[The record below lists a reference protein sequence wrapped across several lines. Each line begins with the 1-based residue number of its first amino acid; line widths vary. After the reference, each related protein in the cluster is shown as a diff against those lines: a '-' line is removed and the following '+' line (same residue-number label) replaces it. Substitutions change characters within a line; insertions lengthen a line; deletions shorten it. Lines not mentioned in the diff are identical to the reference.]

1 MSVVVP
7 RPSTAPSLPG
17 AVAPVLLVR
26 NVSKTYKSRR
36 GDKTANERINLSVRP
51 GEILALL
58 GPNGAGKTTLLRQ
71 IAGQL
76 LPSEGSIEVAGIDMV
91 RHPLAAKEFISV
103 IPQECEPKLN
113 LTVEEHVR
121 FFALLKGAPS
131 STISTY
137 VGGLLRQTGLDSYQ
151 GKLIRDLSGGLR
163 RRVLIAVALAGPHM
177 RLLLLDEPTTGVDPE
192 ARRSVWQ
199 LIDSLR
205 ARRIAILLT
214 THYIEEAEYLADRVA
229 VVNDG
234 RVVAEGTVDEI
245 RDRLPYRGRL
255 EIRGLDHLMP
265 TARARLDM
273 LEKRY
278 PLSFRAGNTE
288 RLSVGDP
295 YNPEVVKELAELNAL
310 GIVASLAPVS
320 LEDAYLSLVDGKSPE
335 PDA

>member
-1 MSVVVP
+1 VNAILS
-7 RPSTAPSLPG
+7 RPTDAKSLPG
-17 AVAPVLLVR
+17 AELPVLRVR
-26 NVSKTYKSRR
+26 GVSKTYKSRR
-36 GDKTANERINLSVRP
+36 GNKTANERIDLSVRP

-76 LPSEGSIEVAGIDMV
+76 VPSEGTIEVAGIDMV
-91 RHPLAAKEFISV
+91 RRPLAAKEFISV

-131 STISTY
+131 NTISAY
-137 VGGLLRQTGLDSYQ
+137 VADLLRQTGLEPYA
-151 GKLIRDLSGGLR
+151 GKLGRDLSGGLR

-229 VVNDG
+229 IVNDG

-255 EIRGLDHLMP
+255 EIRGLDHLTP
-265 TARARLDM
+265 TARARLD
-273 LEKRY
+273 LVEKRY

-295 YNPEVVKELAELNAL
+295 FSPEVAKELAELNAL

-335 PDA
+335 RG